1 MNHATWHRIK
11 SGTGILLPFG
21 LLFLFI
27 SGCALSHQEVMAKD
41 QMERARKT
49 YAEAKANPNVEAY
62 APLQLQEAGQ
72 ALQAAEQAK
81 ETDDILQLGY
91 LAEKKTRV
99 AVTTADGKVSERNID
114 KLNVENA
121 ELIAKKRT
129 LEAEGA
135 RRETGMAMSE
145 TERARRETGMAMSET
160 ERARRETG
168 VAMSETERARR
179 ETGMATSE
187 AERARRE
194 TGMATSEAERAKR
207 EAGVAMSEAEAA
219 RMAAAA
225 DAERAAIANREA
237 EQAKSAAEADAAKA
251 AVAKAEADQLMKEL
265 SELKAQQTERGIVLT
280 IGDVL
285 FATGKANLSPD
296 ANKSAAKL
304 AEFLRKYQKRDV
316 LIEGHTDSVGKDD
329 YNLTLSQNRADSVK
343 GKLVGGGIEA
353 GRITTVGYGKK
364 FPLAS
369 NDTKA
374 GKAQNRRV
382 EVIILNE
389 GVKADTQFRK

>member
-1 MNHATWHRIK
+1 MNHTTWHRIK
-11 SGTGILLPFG
+11 SGTEILLPFG

-27 SGCALSHQEVMAKD
+27 TGCAPSHKEVMAKD

-62 APLQLQEAGQ
+62 APLQLQEAGK

-99 AVTTADGKVSERNID
+99 AVTTADGKVSERSID

-129 LEAEGA
+129 LEAE
-135 RRETGMAMSE
+135 
-145 TERARRETGMAMSET
+145 RARRETGMAMSE
-160 ERARRETG
+160 
-168 VAMSETERARR
+168 
-179 ETGMATSE
+179 

-194 TGMATSEAERAKR
+194 AGVATSDAERARREAGVATSDAERARREAGVATSDAERAKR
-207 EAGVAMSEAEAA
+207 EAGVAMSEAEQA

-225 DAERAAIANREA
+225 DAERAAIAKRQA
-237 EQAKSAAEADAAKA
+237 EQAISAAEAEAAKA
-251 AVAKAEADQLMKEL
+251 AEAKAEADQLMKEL

-296 ANKSAAKL
+296 ANKSVATL

-329 YNLTLSQNRADSVK
+329 YNLTLSRNRADSVK
-343 GKLVGGGIEA
+343 NKLVGGGIDA

-364 FPLAS
+364 FPLAG
-369 NDTKA
+369 NDTNA

-389 GVKADTQFRK
+389 GVKADTQFRR

>member
-1 MNHATWHRIK
+1 MNHTTWHRIK

-21 LLFLFI
+21 LLFLFTT
-27 SGCALSHQEVMAKD
+27 GCALSHKEVMAKD

-49 YAEAKANPNVEAY
+49 YAEAKTNPNVEAY
-62 APLQLQEAGQ
+62 APLQLQEAGK

-99 AVTTADGKVSERNID
+99 AVTTADGKASERNID

-129 LEAEGA
+129 LEAERA

-145 TERARRETGMAMSET
+145 AERARRETGMAMSET
-160 ERARRETG
+160 ERARREAG
-168 VAMSETERARR
+168 V
-179 ETGMATSE
+179 ATSE

-194 TGMATSEAERAKR
+194 AGVATSEAERAKR
-207 EAGVAMSEAEAA
+207 EAGMAMSEAEQA

-225 DAERAAIANREA
+225 DAEKAAIAKRQA
-237 EQAKSAAEADAAKA
+237 EQAISAAGMEAAKA
-251 AVAKAEADQLMKEL
+251 AEAKAEADQLMKEL

-296 ANKSAAKL
+296 ANKSVAKL
-304 AEFLRKYQKRDV
+304 AEFLKKYQKRDV

-329 YNLTLSQNRADSVK
+329 YNLTLSRNRADSVK
-343 GKLVGGGIEA
+343 DKLVGGGIEA

-364 FPLAS
+364 FPVAS
-369 NDTKA
+369 NDTMA

-389 GVKADTQFRK
+389 GVKADTQLRR

>member
-1 MNHATWHRIK
+1 MDHTTWHRIK

-27 SGCALSHQEVMAKD
+27 TGCGLSQKEMMAKD
-41 QMERARKT
+41 QMERAKKA

-62 APLQLQEAGQ
+62 APLELQEAGK
-72 ALQAAEQAK
+72 ALQVAEQAK

-91 LAEKKTRV
+91 LAERKTQF
-99 AVTTADGKVSERNID
+99 AVTTADGKVAEREID

-129 LEAEGA
+129 LEAERASREAGLA
-135 RRETGMAMSE
+135 R
-145 TERARRETGMAMSET
+145 
-160 ERARRETG
+160 
-168 VAMSETERARR
+168 
-179 ETGMATSE
+179 SE
-187 AERARRE
+187 AERARL
-194 TGMATSEAERAKR
+194 
-207 EAGVAMSEAEAA
+207 EAGKAMSEAEKA

-225 DAERAAIANREA
+225 DAERAAIAKREA
-237 EQAKSAAEADAAKA
+237 EQAKSTAEEEAAKA
-251 AVAKAEADQLMKEL
+251 ARAKAEADELMKEL

-285 FATGKANLSPD
+285 FATGKADLSPD
-296 ANKSAAKL
+296 ANKSVDKL
-304 AEFLRKYQKRDV
+304 AEFLKKYPNRDV

-329 YNLTLSQNRADSVK
+329 YNLVLSRKRADSVK
-343 GKLVGGGIEA
+343 YQLMEDGIEA
-353 GRITTVGYGKK
+353 DRITTVGYGKN

-389 GVKADTQFRK
+389 GVKAETQFRR

>member
-27 SGCALSHQEVMAKD
+27 SGCALSHKEVMAKD

-145 TERARRETGMAMSET
+145 TERARRETGVAMSET

-168 VAMSETERARR
+168 VA
-179 ETGMATSE
+179 TSE

-194 TGMATSEAERAKR
+194 AGMATSEAERAKR

-225 DAERAAIANREA
+225 DAERAAIAKQQA
-237 EQAKSAAEADAAKA
+237 EQARSAAEAEAAKA
-251 AVAKAEADQLMKEL
+251 AEAKAEADQLMKEL

-296 ANKSAAKL
+296 ANKSVVKL

>member
-1 MNHATWHRIK
+1 MNHTTWHRIK

-27 SGCALSHQEVMAKD
+27 FITGCGLSHKEMMAKD
-41 QMERARKT
+41 QMERAKKA

-62 APLQLQEAGQ
+62 APLQLQEAGK

-91 LAEKKTRV
+91 LAEKKTWF
-99 AVTTADGKVSERNID
+99 AVTTADGKVAERNID

-129 LEAEGA
+129 LEAERA
-135 RRETGMAMSE
+135 KRETGRAM
-145 TERARRETGMAMSET
+145 
-160 ERARRETG
+160 
-168 VAMSETERARR
+168 
-179 ETGMATSE
+179 SE

-194 TGMATSEAERAKR
+194 AEMATSEAEHARR
-207 EAGVAMSEAEAA
+207 EAGKAMSEAEQA

-225 DAERAAIANREA
+225 DAERAAIAKQQA
-237 EQAKSAAEADAAKA
+237 EQAKSAAEVESAKA
-251 AVAKAEADQLMKEL
+251 AMAKAEADQLMKEL

-285 FATGKANLSPD
+285 FATGKANLSSD
-296 ANKSAAKL
+296 ANKSVAKL
-304 AEFLRKYQKRDV
+304 AEFLKKYQNRNV

-329 YNLTLSQNRADSVK
+329 YNLTLSRGRADSVK
-343 GKLVGGGIEA
+343 YKLVENGIEA
-353 GRITTVGYGKK
+353 GRITTMGYGKK

-369 NDTKA
+369 NDTMA

-389 GVKADTQFRK
+389 GVKAETQFRM

>member
-1 MNHATWHRIK
+1 MNHTTWHRIK

-21 LLFLFI
+21 LLFLFTT
-27 SGCALSHQEVMAKD
+27 GCALSHKEVMAKD

-49 YAEAKANPNVEAY
+49 YAEAKSNPNVEAY
-62 APLQLQEAGQ
+62 APLQLQEAGK

-99 AVTTADGKVSERNID
+99 AVTTADGKASERNID

-129 LEAEGA
+129 LEAE
-135 RRETGMAMSE
+135 
-145 TERARRETGMAMSET
+145 RARRETGMAMSET
-160 ERARRETG
+160 ERARREAG
-168 VAMSETERARR
+168 V
-179 ETGMATSE
+179 ATSE

-194 TGMATSEAERAKR
+194 AGVATSEAERARREAGVATSEAERAKR
-207 EAGVAMSEAEAA
+207 EAGMAISEAEQA

-225 DAERAAIANREA
+225 DAEKAAIAKRQA
-237 EQAKSAAEADAAKA
+237 EQAISAAGMEAAKA
-251 AVAKAEADQLMKEL
+251 AEAKAEADQLMKEL

-296 ANKSAAKL
+296 ANKSVAKL
-304 AEFLRKYQKRDV
+304 AEFLKKYQKRDV

-329 YNLTLSQNRADSVK
+329 YNLTLSRNRADSVK
-343 GKLVGGGIEA
+343 DKLVGGGIEA

-364 FPLAS
+364 FPVAS
-369 NDTKA
+369 NDTMA

-389 GVKADTQFRK
+389 GVKADTQLRR

>member
-1 MNHATWHRIK
+1 MNHTTWHRIK

-21 LLFLFI
+21 LLFLFTT
-27 SGCALSHQEVMAKD
+27 GCALSHKEVMAKD

-62 APLQLQEAGQ
+62 APLQLQEAGK

-99 AVTTADGKVSERNID
+99 AVTTADGKASERNID

-129 LEAEGA
+129 LEAE
-135 RRETGMAMSE
+135 
-145 TERARRETGMAMSET
+145 RARRETGMAMSET
-160 ERARRETG
+160 ERARREAG
-168 VAMSETERARR
+168 V
-179 ETGMATSE
+179 
-187 AERARRE
+187 
-194 TGMATSEAERAKR
+194 ATSEAERAKR
-207 EAGVAMSEAEAA
+207 EAGMAMSEAEQA

-225 DAERAAIANREA
+225 DAEKAAIAKRQA
-237 EQAKSAAEADAAKA
+237 EQAISAAGMEAAKA
-251 AVAKAEADQLMKEL
+251 AEAKAEADQLMKEL

-296 ANKSAAKL
+296 ANKSVAKL
-304 AEFLRKYQKRDV
+304 AEFLKKYQKRDV

-329 YNLTLSQNRADSVK
+329 YNLTLSRNRADSVK
-343 GKLVGGGIEA
+343 DKLVGGGIEA

-364 FPLAS
+364 FPVAS
-369 NDTKA
+369 NDTMA

-389 GVKADTQFRK
+389 GVKAETQLRR

>member
-1 MNHATWHRIK
+1 MNHTTWHRIK

-21 LLFLFI
+21 LLFLFTT
-27 SGCALSHQEVMAKD
+27 GCALSHKEVMAKD

-62 APLQLQEAGQ
+62 APLQLQEAGK

-99 AVTTADGKVSERNID
+99 AVTTADGKASERNID

-129 LEAEGA
+129 LEAE
-135 RRETGMAMSE
+135 
-145 TERARRETGMAMSET
+145 RARRETGMAMSET
-160 ERARRETG
+160 ERARREAG
-168 VAMSETERARR
+168 V
-179 ETGMATSE
+179 ATSE

-194 TGMATSEAERAKR
+194 AGVATSEAERAKR
-207 EAGVAMSEAEAA
+207 EAGMAMSEAEQA

-225 DAERAAIANREA
+225 DAEKAAIAKRQA
-237 EQAKSAAEADAAKA
+237 EQAISAAGMEAAKA
-251 AVAKAEADQLMKEL
+251 AEAKAEADQLMKEL

-296 ANKSAAKL
+296 ANKSVAKL
-304 AEFLRKYQKRDV
+304 AEFLKKYQKRDV

-329 YNLTLSQNRADSVK
+329 YNLTLSRNRADSVK
-343 GKLVGGGIEA
+343 DKLVGGGIEA

-364 FPLAS
+364 FPVAS
-369 NDTKA
+369 NDTMA

-389 GVKADTQFRK
+389 GVKAETQLRR

>member
-1 MNHATWHRIK
+1 MNHTTWHRIK

-21 LLFLFI
+21 LLFLFTT
-27 SGCALSHQEVMAKD
+27 GCALSHKEVMAKD

-49 YAEAKANPNVEAY
+49 YAEAKTNPNVEAY
-62 APLQLQEAGQ
+62 APLQLQEAGK

-99 AVTTADGKVSERNID
+99 AVTTADGKASERNID

-129 LEAEGA
+129 LEAE
-135 RRETGMAMSE
+135 
-145 TERARRETGMAMSET
+145 RARRETGMAMSET
-160 ERARRETG
+160 ERARREAG
-168 VAMSETERARR
+168 V
-179 ETGMATSE
+179 
-187 AERARRE
+187 
-194 TGMATSEAERAKR
+194 ATSEAERAKR
-207 EAGVAMSEAEAA
+207 EAGMAMSEAEQA

-225 DAERAAIANREA
+225 DAEKAAIAKRQA
-237 EQAKSAAEADAAKA
+237 EQAISAAGMEAAKA
-251 AVAKAEADQLMKEL
+251 AEAKAEADQLMKEL

-296 ANKSAAKL
+296 ANKSVAKL
-304 AEFLRKYQKRDV
+304 AEFLKKYQKRDV

-329 YNLTLSQNRADSVK
+329 YNLTLSRNRADSVK
-343 GKLVGGGIEA
+343 DKLVGGGIEA

-364 FPLAS
+364 FPVAS
-369 NDTKA
+369 NDTMA

-389 GVKADTQFRK
+389 GVKADTQLRR